1 MLEEII
7 QNRYAV
13 TAVILFGIG
22 FTNLMLQQNL
32 LRKVIGFN
40 IMDSAVFLLLASLGY
55 IDGGVAPIVG
65 DRGFDPL
72 YINPIPSGLVLTGIV
87 VSVSITA
94 FSLALIQRIYRR
106 YGTIE
111 MRELLERA
119 KKDML
124 VMHPLPRVD
133 EIAVDVD
140 DDPRAVYFQQARYG
154 MFARMAL
161 LEHLALQPRDEHPA
175 PVEIGTKPI
184 CRNPRCITQM
194 ERYLPP
200 LIKKIGGA
208 DCCGF
213 CDAPLE

>member
-133 EIAVDVD
+133 EISIDVD
-140 DDPRAVYFQQARYG
+140 DDPRAVYFEQARYG
-154 MFARMAL
+154 MYARMAL
-161 LEHLALQPRDEHPA
+161 LTDLANQEREKPE
-175 PVEIGTKPI
+175 PVEIGVKPA
-184 CRNPRCITQM
+184 CSNPNCITQT
-194 ERYLPP
+194 EHYLPP
-200 LIKKIGGA
+200 LVKKIGGV

-213 CDAPLE
+213 CDAAL

>member
-1 MLEEII
+1 MLSDII

-40 IMDSAVFLLLASLGY
+40 IMDSAIFMLLASLGY

-94 FSLALIQRIYRR
+94 LALIQRIYRR

-111 MRELLERA
+111 MRELLDRA
-119 KKDML
+119 KK
-124 VMHPLPRVD
+124 
-133 EIAVDVD
+133 ED
-140 DDPRAVYFQQARYG
+140 D
-154 MFARMAL
+154 
-161 LEHLALQPRDEHPA
+161 
-175 PVEIGTKPI
+175 
-184 CRNPRCITQM
+184 
-194 ERYLPP
+194 
-200 LIKKIGGA
+200 
-208 DCCGF
+208 
-213 CDAPLE
+213 